1 MTDPMADRTIRVLV
15 ADDQSLVRG
24 ALVALLDLESDLEVV
39 AEAGSGDE
47 VVEVALR
54 ARPDVALLD
63 IQMPGRDGI
72 AVAAELKERLPSCRV
87 IMCTTFARPGYLVR
101 AMDAGA
107 VGFIVKDVSPEDL
120 LEAVRRVYRG
130 LRVIDPALAAESVMI
145 GPNPLTARER
155 EVLASVDRFGTISE
169 MSAALHLTEGT
180 IRNHLSSPAIGKTAA
195 RTRAEAFRIAEGRGW
210 LT

>member
-180 IRNHLSSPAIGKTAA
+180 IRNHLSSAIGKTAA